1 MNQLSTNMYIHK
13 HRIKELKVFPKR
25 NSYGK
30 IKKARD
36 KANKRNLNIT
46 DNNKKEWKDLK
57 KLLEIY

>member
-46 DNNKKEWKDLK
+46 DNNKKE
-57 KLLEIY
+57 